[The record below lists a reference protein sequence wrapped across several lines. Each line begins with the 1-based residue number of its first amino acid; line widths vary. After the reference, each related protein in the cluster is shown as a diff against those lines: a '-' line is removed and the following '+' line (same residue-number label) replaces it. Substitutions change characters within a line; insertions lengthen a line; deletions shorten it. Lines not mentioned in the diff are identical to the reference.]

1 MEFYVQIK
9 LLQDG
14 RMVANVITEKEHSI
28 CLMSYNYLM

>member
-1 MEFYVQIK
+1 MESYVQIK

-14 RMVANVITEKEHSI
+14 IMVANILREKEHSI